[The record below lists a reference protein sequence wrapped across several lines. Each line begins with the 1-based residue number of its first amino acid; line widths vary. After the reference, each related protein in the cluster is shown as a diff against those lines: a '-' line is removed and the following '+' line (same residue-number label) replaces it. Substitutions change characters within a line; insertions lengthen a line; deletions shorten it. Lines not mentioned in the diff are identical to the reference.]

1 MEAPVLRDLTS
12 PAAGSRAALAHAR
25 TRPPVCTRPSV
36 RPPRQR
42 RRATEDTGGKG
53 EGSCLQAA
61 EFWAVRGEALEA
73 RIDGSTE
80 ARKHGSAEA
89 RRRRRRRRSRW
100 IAAAEDDGGLMLFHG
115 PLGHNQP
122 ALALIILFPCSET
135 SNFFLLRFALGP
147 AVAVLESEFRA
158 DHESGLRIEQSP
170 SQGVTTKV
178 QSEHQLQVLKSAAG
192 WLLFGWLRPV
202 FS

>member
-1 MEAPVLRDLTS
+1 
-12 PAAGSRAALAHAR
+12 
-25 TRPPVCTRPSV
+25 
-36 RPPRQR
+36 
-42 RRATEDTGGKG
+42 
-53 EGSCLQAA
+53 
-61 EFWAVRGEALEA
+61 
-73 RIDGSTE
+73 
-80 ARKHGSAEA
+80 
-89 RRRRRRRRSRW
+89 
-100 IAAAEDDGGLMLFHG
+100 MLFHG

-192 WLLFGWLRPV
+192 WLLFGWLRPI

>member
-80 ARKHGSAEA
+80 ARKRGSTAA
-89 RRRRRRRRSRW
+89 A
-100 IAAAEDDGGLMLFHG
+100 AAAEESMDRGSRGWRWRTDAFSFS
-115 PLGHNQP
+115 HNQP